1 MADFLTLISL
11 RFNSLRTD
19 TAYILRETMK
29 NIALAALLFATPA
42 AAGDFDEVDFSV
54 NNFVVET
61 FTAYISVNDLTTSSG
76 ARLGDAASI
85 IRQDRANFHRFGLG
99 DASDETDPLFA
110 DSDARAR
117 IPELINAAGGI
128 HSDVADWIMRGNVQV
143 YINIMSDGDNFTG
156 LEVHMA
162 G

>member
-1 MADFLTLISL
+1 
-11 RFNSLRTD
+11 
-19 TAYILRETMK
+19 MK
-29 NIALAALLFATPA
+29 NIALAACLLATPV
-42 AAGDFDEVDFSV
+42 AAGDIGEVDFSE

-61 FTAYISVNDLTTSSG
+61 YTAYISVNDLTSSSG

-110 DSDARAR
+110 DSDTRAR
-117 IPELINAAGGI
+117 IPAMINNAGGI
-128 HSDVADWIMRGNVQV
+128 HRDVTEWIMRGNVQV